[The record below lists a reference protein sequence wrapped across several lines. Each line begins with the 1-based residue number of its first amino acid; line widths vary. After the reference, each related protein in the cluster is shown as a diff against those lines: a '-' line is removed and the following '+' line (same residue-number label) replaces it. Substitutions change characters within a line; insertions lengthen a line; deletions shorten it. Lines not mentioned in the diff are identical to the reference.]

1 MPTRS
6 HARMPNRRGIS
17 SIWTILA
24 LVFVTATVVL
34 FVPSL
39 RKKVTGL
46 LFGEQQRDYSKF
58 IMETAKSGP
67 FRILVTEHGELD
79 SMQNVTLHNSVEGST
94 TIITIVAE
102 GTRVNAPVKTEIAG
116 TIKLNSPE
124 SESSSTITVV
134 AEDGTSK
141 DYEVSIGGIRSV
153 LVTEGQK
160 VRINDLLVGDVVC
173 ELDSSSLVDKERQ
186 QQITVTQAL
195 ASLSRA
201 EKNLEIQESTNES
214 LLDKAKL
221 DETLAELDF
230 LKYTDEGGEYQQE
243 KKTIDGDVK
252 QIEEELAMA
261 MEEYDY
267 NRTQAKSGYKSQNDL
282 EAARIKVMKQ
292 EILLGVKKG
301 QMKVLE
307 DFTFKRTV
315 AELQQMAKDTKRSTL
330 RAKLEGLAAMDL
342 FKADHGAAELTLEVE
357 QEKLDRLLRQIAAC
371 RLVAPQ
377 DGEVVYAN
385 QNSRRSE
392 PVVIEE
398 GVSVRERQA
407 IIKLPDL
414 AHMKVDARI
423 HESKISRIREGLKVE
438 INIDSL
444 PGEPY
449 HGVLDMVSSVPVP
462 GSWPN
467 TDLKEY
473 EASIRLTDP
482 EERVRKLKPG
492 MSAEVK
498 IIVEQRNEDVLQIPV
513 QSVVTVGPKYF
524 LFAIGANGP
533 ERREIV
539 LGDTND
545 SMMEII
551 DGLAEGDKVI
561 LNPRTHFGDELNEL
575 EQQLAADA
583 EADGEKP
590 GMGRSDE
597 FGERPGMGGGKGK
610 SGGKGRS
617 GGGKGKG
624 QGAKARDKQRGPNQA
639 GGNRPGGEAAARG
652 GGQGRQGGFDPAAIF
667 KRIDKNGDGKI
678 TSDESDLQGKFAERD
693 LNGDGAVDQE
703 EWKKAMSSMRR

>member
-1 MPTRS
+1 M
-6 HARMPNRRGIS
+6 
-17 SIWTILA
+17 
-24 LVFVTATVVL
+24 TV
-34 FVPSL
+34 
-39 RKKVTGL
+39 L
-46 LFGEQQRDYSKF
+46 LFGEQKRDYSKF
-58 IMETAKSGP
+58 IIETAKAGP
-67 FRILVTEHGELD
+67 FRITVTEHGQLD

-94 TIITIVAE
+94 TIISIVAE
-102 GTRVNAPVKTEIAG
+102 GTPVKAPVKTEIAG
-116 TIKLNSPE
+116 TIKLGPAE
-124 SESSSTITVV
+124 SKSARTVTVV

-141 DYEVSIGGIRSV
+141 DYEVSIGGLRQI

-160 VRINDLLVGDVVC
+160 VRVKDMLAGDVVC
-173 ELDSSSLVDKERQ
+173 ELDSSSLEDAERQ

-195 ASLSRA
+195 ASLEKA

-221 DETLAELDF
+221 DETLAELDLSKF
-230 LKYTDEGGEYQQE
+230 RDDGGDFEQME
-243 KKTIDGDVK
+243 KTIDGEIK
-252 QIEEELAMA
+252 QIEEDLAMA

-292 EILLGVKKG
+292 EINLGVKQG
-301 QMKVLE
+301 EMKVLK
-307 DFTFKRTV
+307 DFTYKRTI
-315 AELQQMAKDTKRSTL
+315 AELEQMSKDTKRATL
-330 RAKLEGLAAMDL
+330 RSKLEGLAAMAQ
-342 FKADHGAAELTLEVE
+342 FKADHGAAELTLSVE
-357 QEKLDRLLRQIAAC
+357 QEKLERLLRQIAAC

-385 QNSRRSE
+385 QSSRRSE

-414 AHMKVDARI
+414 SHMKVDARI

-482 EERVRKLKPG
+482 EERVRQLKPG
-492 MSAEVK
+492 MSAEIK
-498 IIVEQRNEDVLQIPV
+498 IIVDQRNEDVLQVPV

-524 LFAIGANGP
+524 LYTISANGP
-533 ERREIV
+533 GRREIV

-545 SMMEII
+545 SMMEIV
-551 DGLAEGDKVI
+551 DGIAKGDRVI
-561 LNPRTHFGDELNEL
+561 LNPRTHFADELNEL

-583 EADGEKP
+583 EAN
-590 GMGRSDE
+590 
-597 FGERPGMGGGKGK
+597 GERPGMAGDFDERPAGAFGEGQGGAPGKGD
-610 SGGKGRS
+610 G
-617 GGGKGKG
+617 
-624 QGAKARDKQRGPNQA
+624 KARDKASPGQDGP
-639 GGNRPGGEAAARG
+639 G
-652 GGQGRQGGFDPAAIF
+652 GGQEARGKGAPGGPGGPGGGFDPAAIF
-667 KRIDKNGDGKI
+667 QRIDANGDGKV
-678 TSDESDLQGKFAERD
+678 TMDESDMRGKFAERD
-693 LNGDGAVDQE
+693 LNGDGAVDLE
-703 EWKKAMSSMRR
+703 EWKKAIASMGR